1 LVVYQIYPRSFQD
14 SDGDGDGDLRGVIAR
29 LDHVRA
35 LGADAIWLSP
45 FYPSPL
51 ADGGYDVADYRGVDP
66 RFGTLADADALI
78 AAAHERGLKVLFDVV
93 PCHTS
98 IEHPWF
104 REHPDWYVWSDR
116 DGPQNNW
123 LATFGGPAWSRD
135 PVSGRWYLH
144 SFYPEQPDL
153 NWRNP
158 EVPGAFGE
166 VLRFWLDRGV
176 DGFRIDALDRILKDP
191 ELRDDPPADGPPPL
205 PEAHMDAGL
214 EPRNSRNAPDI
225 GTAIAQLRAAA
236 GDAILVGEVYLLSDR
251 LGPYLEHLDACFSF
265 ELLHAPWEADKVRAA
280 VAAASAT
287 GQAAWVLSNHD
298 FARLP
303 DRVGPA
309 NVRAAALLLL
319 TLPGMTFVYQGDELG
334 MADGPDGGHDRAGR
348 DRHRTPMP
356 WDGSPHAGFSTGEP
370 WLEIQVPADG
380 TAAEQQ
386 TDRGSMFAWY
396 RELIALRRRLRG
408 NVELVDTHPGVVS
421 FRREK
426 HVITLNFSDTPQPP
440 PPGGELVLATP
451 ASDLVVLEPGG
462 AIVATA

>member
-1 LVVYQIYPRSFQD
+1 MVVYQIYPRSFQD
-14 SDGDGDGDLRGVIAR
+14 SDGDGEGDLRGLVER
-29 LDHVRA
+29 LDHVAA

-51 ADGGYDVADYRGVDP
+51 ADGGYDVADYRDVDP

-158 EVPGAFGE
+158 EVPKAFGD

-191 ELRDDPPADGPPPL
+191 ELRDDPPANGPPPL

-214 EPRNSRNAPDI
+214 ESRNSRNSFAFEPM
-225 GTAIAQLRAAA
+225 TCRAMMEEEAWPRAQALTSWAKSVISSP
-236 GDAILVGEVYLLSDR
+236 AILRSTVTVEPHS
-251 LGPYLEHLDACFSF
+251 LE
-265 ELLHAPWEADKVRAA
+265 WA
-280 VAAASAT
+280 VALAS
-287 GQAAWVLSNHD
+287 GVSS
-298 FARLP
+298 RPSRGILP
-303 DRVGPA
+303 A
-309 NVRAAALLLL
+309 
-319 TLPGMTFVYQGDELG
+319 
-334 MADGPDGGHDRAGR
+334 
-348 DRHRTPMP
+348 
-356 WDGSPHAGFSTGEP
+356 S
-370 WLEIQVPADG
+370 
-380 TAAEQQ
+380 
-386 TDRGSMFAWY
+386 SM
-396 RELIALRRRLRG
+396 IRRL
-408 NVELVDTHPGVVS
+408 
-421 FRREK
+421 
-426 HVITLNFSDTPQPP
+426 
-440 PPGGELVLATP
+440 
-451 ASDLVVLEPGG
+451 
-462 AIVATA
+462 